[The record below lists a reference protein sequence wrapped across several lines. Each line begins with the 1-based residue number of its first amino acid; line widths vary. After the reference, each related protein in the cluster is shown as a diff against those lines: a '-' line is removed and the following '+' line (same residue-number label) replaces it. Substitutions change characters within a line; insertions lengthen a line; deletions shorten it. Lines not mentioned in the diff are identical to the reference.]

1 MKRKKLSQRFTN
13 NPHVGTFGSYKQ
25 RDEDF
30 TLLPSPTSKSLY
42 ERKSLLPMEAAKENP
57 YLGYIRH
64 APAIDKNTKT
74 SSSQHSESSTSTAQF
89 SCDGSCSCHDHST
102 EKKKAA
108 SQPGLFELLQE
119 TPAHAAVTRIGM
131 LGEVWRKRHLSQRL
145 LKELPLISFTSVR
158 PTGILGMLMCKG
170 LHHGQTTCAICKCEF
185 EEGESLRL
193 LPCGH
198 VFHKRCADTWLLG
211 SDGYPFIQTD
221 TCPLCKINVAE
232 EINKKC
238 TNGITRSQYA
248 AVGAYVWNNCSSRAK
263 QENPI
268 KVFAT
273 SPAIHR
279 VHYGRSIDNNVLQ
292 ILVNLL
298 QYHRKSKYPS
308 NMPAKRIELFFKY
321 NTPYDQM
328 PEAIMA

>member
-30 TLLPSPTSKSLY
+30 TLLPSPTSKSLC

-64 APAIDKNTKT
+64 APAIDKDAKT
-74 SSSQHSESSTSTAQF
+74 SSSQNSESSTSTAQF

-102 EKKKAA
+102 EKKKAE

-238 TNGITRSQYA
+238 TKGITRSQYA

-263 QENPI
+263 RTIQSKCLLPVPNTPC
-268 KVFAT
+268 T
-273 SPAIHR
+273 LWTQHR
-279 VHYGRSIDNNVLQ
+279 Q
-292 ILVNLL
+292 QCFTILVNLL
-298 QYHRKSKYPS
+298 QYHRKSS
-308 NMPAKRIELFFKY
+308 HLATCQSVLNCF
-321 NTPYDQM
+321 
-328 PEAIMA
+328 